1 MKKLSYL
8 LFLPSLIFMIL
19 FTSCNKKNEGKEKMQ
34 ISSRKISFTTL
45 GINFTKDLNEKLYKE
60 VMDGK
65 IKAYRYDSITPSCMF
80 TPKEISSLSTMEES
94 IQYQPDSTRPDF
106 LLDTVL
112 KQVFKPA
119 DIVGYSIAEKWRLDP
134 KENEIEGE
142 IFAFAI
148 NWQPK
153 IAGIEIPESALFW
166 VDYQDVVKLLS
177 KGQAEELKK
186 TIYNTFIVKLSGF

>member
-1 MKKLSYL
+1 MKKFSYL
-8 LFLPSLIFMIL
+8 LFLPVLIILIL
-19 FTSCNKKNEGKEKMQ
+19 FSSCHKKKDGKEEMQ
-34 ISSRKISFTTL
+34 LSSRKISFTTL
-45 GINFTKDLNEKLYKE
+45 GVTFAKELNEKLYKA
-60 VMDGK
+60 VMEGK
-65 IKAYRYDSITPSCMF
+65 IKAFRYDSITHGCMF
-80 TPKEISSLSTMEES
+80 KPEEISSLSTLEES

-112 KQVFKPA
+112 KQTFKPD
-119 DIVGYSIAEKWRLDP
+119 DIVGYSIAEKWSLDP
-134 KENEIEGE
+134 KENELEGE
-142 IFAFAI
+142 IYAFAI

-166 VDYQDVVKLLS
+166 VDYNDVVKLLS